1 MTHEE
6 IRARLMGALEGAL
19 DPQEADEVEDHVS
32 SCADCRLEQAELH
45 RLHRS
50 MAWAD
55 RQEDARLRAATAS
68 GGRRIIAPGGWVR
81 LALLAATALVFS
93 LVFSRILGSSPSGA
107 HRSPAASAAAPA
119 EEDGIVTVEM
129 KP

>member
-32 SCADCRLEQAELH
+32 SCADCRLEQAEIH

-55 RQEDARLRAATAS
+55 RQEDARLRPAPAS
-68 GGRRIIAPGGWVR
+68 GRLRLAPGGWVR

-93 LVFSRILGSSPSGA
+93 LVFNRIRSASPSGA
-107 HRSPAASAAAPA
+107 RRSSAA